1 MKATVSDVKK
11 LAESVGYESVV
22 VWSSHFFMGEIH
34 SSSYKIRLSND
45 NLNGWLDLQSDL
57 VCLDYNF
64 DNFLKLASIQ
74 LSKFDFAVFAKR
86 YQRKLQRLSK

>member
-1 MKATVSDVKK
+1 MKATVSDVKN
-11 LAESVGYESVV
+11 LAENVGYQSVII
-22 VWSSHFFMGEIH
+22 WSSYFYDGEIH

-64 DNFLKLASIQ
+64 DIFLKLASIQ
-74 LSKFDFAVFAKR
+74 LSKLDFAVFAKR